1 MKILIIGS
9 KGFIGSHCV
18 DYFSSFAQVFECDVV
33 TDYDNANYFLIDTVN
48 ADYKSCFDNHN
59 YDLCINCSG
68 AASVPDSVK
77 QPLRDFNL
85 NVLNVFKIL
94 DAIRQLNPSCK
105 FINLSSAAVYGN
117 PLSLPVV
124 ESQNLNPVSPYG
136 YHKDMAENICREF
149 HKLYDLNTCSVRV
162 FSAYGPGLKKQLF
175 WDLYKKSIDK
185 DEVELFG
192 TGNETRDFIYVT
204 DLVHALKLIATGH
217 SFNGESLNLGTGI
230 ETSIEDVV
238 TTFYKELNYTGKIK
252 FKGTNRIGD
261 PINWVA
267 QINKIADLGFQPQVS
282 LSQGLHK
289 YTEWLKE

>member
-1 MKILIIGS
+1 MKVLIIGS

-18 DYFSSFAQVFECDVV
+18 DYFSSFAHVFECDVV
-33 TDYDNANYFLIDTVN
+33 ADYDNSYYFLIDTVN
-48 ADYKSCFDNHN
+48 ADYKSCFENHN
-59 YDLCINCSG
+59 YNLCINCSG

-117 PLSLPVV
+117 PLSLPVK

-136 YHKDMAENICREF
+136 YHKDMAENVCREF
-149 HKLYDLNTCSVRV
+149 HKLYDLKTCSVRV

-185 DEVELFG
+185 NEVELFG
-192 TGNETRDFIYVT
+192 TGEETRDFIYVT
-204 DLVHALKLIATGH
+204 DLVHALKIIAKKH

-230 ETSIEDVV
+230 ETSIKEVV

-267 QINKIADLGFQPQVS
+267 QINKITELGFQPQIS
-282 LSQGLHK
+282 LPQGLRK
-289 YTEWLKE
+289 YTEWLKG

>member
-1 MKILIIGS
+1 MNVLIIGS

-48 ADYKSCFDNHN
+48 ADYKSCFENHN

-94 DAIRQLNPSCK
+94 DGIRLLNASCK

-117 PLSLPVV
+117 PASLPVV
-124 ESQNLNPVSPYG
+124 ESQLLNPVSPYG
-136 YHKDMAENICREF
+136 FHKDMAENVCKEF
-149 HKLYDLNTCSVRV
+149 HKLYNLNTCSVRV

-185 DEVELFG
+185 NEVELFG
-192 TGNETRDFIYVT
+192 TGNETRDFIYIS
-204 DLVHALKLIATGH
+204 DLVHALKIIATEH
-217 SFNGESLNLGTGI
+217 SFNGESLNLGTGL
-230 ETSIEDVV
+230 ETSIKEVV
-238 TTFYKELNYTGKIK
+238 TTFYKELNYTGTIK

-267 QINKIADLGFQPQVS
+267 QINKITDLGFQPQVS
-282 LSQGLHK
+282 LPQGLRK
-289 YTEWLKE
+289 YAEWLKK